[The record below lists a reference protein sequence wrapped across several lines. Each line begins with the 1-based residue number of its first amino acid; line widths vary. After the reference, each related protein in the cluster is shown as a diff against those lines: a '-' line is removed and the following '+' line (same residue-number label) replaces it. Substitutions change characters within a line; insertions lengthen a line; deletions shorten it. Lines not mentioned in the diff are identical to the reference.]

1 MVEGECRGIVAIE
14 IATGRLHVFHAKS
27 VLLATGGF
35 GRMFKVSSN
44 AFALTGDGPAIAYR
58 HGIPVEDM
66 EFYQFHP
73 TGIYR
78 LGVLLTE
85 GCRGDGGIMFNG
97 KGERFMET
105 YAPNMKEL
113 ASRDVCSRSIY
124 QEVRAGR
131 GVSGK
136 DFVYLD
142 IRPSTINKYKS
153 SPIHR
158 DGLEVDDH
166 FIESRLSES
175 LELSRT
181 YLGIDPLK
189 EPMPIQPTAHYA
201 MGGTPT
207 DFDTRVFRNAAGEVV
222 PGLYAAG
229 ETACVSVHGANRL
242 GTNSLVDLVVFGRR
256 AGKAMAQY
264 AKSHDFKEIPKD
276 AAVPTK
282 KMIEGALAKPRTEP
296 WVRIR
301 DELQT
306 VMMDDCGVYRTAEG
320 LANARQSVASLKKR
334 YESTGIQDK
343 GTVFNTGL
351 LEYLELGCLIDLA
364 AATVASAESRKESR
378 GAHSREDFPDRDDV
392 KHFNHTFA
400 TKDGDFDVKIDTR
413 AVDVI
418 YIEKDG
424 QQVPKY
430 PLEVRKY

>member
-1 MVEGECRGIVAIE
+1 
-14 IATGRLHVFHAKS
+14 
-27 VLLATGGF
+27 
-35 GRMFKVSSN
+35 
-44 AFALTGDGPAIAYR
+44 
-58 HGIPVEDM
+58 M

-78 LGVLLTE
+78 LGILLTE

-131 GVSGK
+131 GVNGK

-142 IRPSTINKYKS
+142 IRPETINKYKT
-153 SPIHR
+153 SPRHAEGK
-158 DGLEVDDH
+158 DVDDH
-166 FIESRLSES
+166 YIESRLSES

-189 EPMPIQPTAHYA
+189 EMMPIQPTAHYG

-207 DFDTRVFRNAAGEVV
+207 DIYTRVLRNTSGEFVPGLFAAGES
-222 PGLYAAG
+222 
-229 ETACVSVHGANRL
+229 ACLSVHGGNRL
-242 GTNSLVDLVVFGRR
+242 GTNSLLDLVVFGRR
-256 AGKAMAQY
+256 AGQEMAKY
-264 AKSHDFKEIPKD
+264 AKESNFKEIPKD
-276 AAVPTK
+276 AAEPSK
-282 KMIEGALAKPRTEP
+282 KQISDSLAKPRTEP

-301 DELQT
+301 EEMQT

-320 LANARQSVASLKKR
+320 LANARVKIAELKKR
-334 YESTGIQDK
+334 YAATGIQDK

-351 LEYLELGCLIDLA
+351 LEYLELGNLLEMA
-364 AATVASAESRKESR
+364 QATVACCESRKESR
-378 GAHSREDFPDRDDV
+378 GAHSREDFPDRDD
-392 KHFNHTFA
+392 KNHFNHSFA
-400 TKDGDFDVKIDTR
+400 FKDGENGVKMETR
-413 AVDVI
+413 PVDVI
-418 YIEKDG
+418 YVEKDG
-424 QQVPKY
+424 QKVPKY

>member
-1 MVEGECRGIVAIE
+1 
-14 IATGRLHVFHAKS
+14 
-27 VLLATGGF
+27 
-35 GRMFKVSSN
+35 
-44 AFALTGDGPAIAYR
+44 
-58 HGIPVEDM
+58 
-66 EFYQFHP
+66 
-73 TGIYR
+73 
-78 LGVLLTE
+78 
-85 GCRGDGGIMFNG
+85 
-97 KGERFMET
+97 MET

-276 AAVPTK
+276 AAAPTK
-282 KMIEGALAKPRTEP
+282 KLIENSLAKPRTEP

-320 LANARQSVASLKKR
+320 LANARQTVASLKKR

-343 GTVFNTGL
+343 GTIFNTGL

>member
-1 MVEGECRGIVAIE
+1 
-14 IATGRLHVFHAKS
+14 VFHAKS

-35 GRMFKVSSN
+35 GRMFKVTSN
-44 AFALTGDGPAIAYR
+44 AYALTGDGPAIAYR
-58 HGIPVEDM
+58 HGIPMEDL

-78 LGVLLTE
+78 LGILLTE

-131 GVSGK
+131 GVNGK

-142 IRPSTINKYKS
+142 IRPSTINKYRS
-153 SPIHR
+153 SPRHAE
-158 DGLEVDDH
+158 GHEVDDH
-166 FIESRLSES
+166 YIESRLSES

-189 EPMPIQPTAHYA
+189 ELMPIQPTAHYG

-207 DFDTRVFRNAAGEVV
+207 DIYTRVVRNAAGDVV

-229 ETACVSVHGANRL
+229 ESACVSVHGGNRL
-242 GTNSLVDLVVFGRR
+242 GTNSLLDLVVFGRR
-256 AGKAMAQY
+256 AGQQMAKF
-264 AKSHDFKEIPKD
+264 AKETNFKDIPKD
-276 AAVPTK
+276 ADSAAK
-282 KMIEGALAKPRTEP
+282 KQISDALAKARTEP
-296 WVRIR
+296 WIRIR
-301 DELQT
+301 DEMQR

-320 LANARQSVASLKKR
+320 LANARQTIVELKKR
-334 YESTGIQDK
+334 YAGTGIQDK

-351 LEYLELGCLIDLA
+351 LEYLELGNLLEMA
-364 AATVASAESRKESR
+364 EAMVASCESRKESR
-378 GAHSREDFPDRDDV
+378 GAHSREDFPDRDDS
-392 KHFNHTFA
+392 KYFNHTFVS
-400 TKDGDFDVKIDTR
+400 KDGEEGTKIDHKP
-413 AVDVI
+413 VDVI
-418 YIEKDG
+418 MIEKDG
-424 QQVPKY
+424 QTVPKY